1 MNIEWLHT
9 GVEACVSDMYYTMLL
24 LCIFL
29 QKDHKYVLQ
38 VVQYKLIHYN
48 NGSIIRIVICSRL
61 KKWKKC
67 YKKKVKSKFLF
78 KFFILLEYF
87 FTICLKIFKRFSVAL
102 FSFFSF
108 YRTYIHFW
116 IIQRVSFISNDSL
129 TTVTV
134 SPLFSLLYYCIIV
147 IIVHSAPKF

>member
-1 MNIEWLHT
+1 MFQICT
-9 GVEACVSDMYYTMLL
+9 TMLL
-24 LCIFL
+24 LCIFPR
-29 QKDHKYVLQ
+29 KNHKYVLQ

-48 NGSIIRIVICSRL
+48 NVTIISIVICSRL
-61 KKWKKC
+61 KKWKNC

-78 KFFILLEYF
+78 KFFILLEFF
-87 FTICLKIFKRFSVAL
+87 FTICLKIKSGSLLHCFN
-102 FSFFSF
+102 FFSF

-147 IIVHSAPKF
+147 IMVHSAPKF

>member
-1 MNIEWLHT
+1 MFQICTTQCCCFVFSSKKTINTSYRLYSIN
-9 GVEACVSDMYYTMLL
+9 S
-24 LCIFL
+24 
-29 QKDHKYVLQ
+29 
-38 VVQYKLIHYN
+38 YN
-48 NGSIIRIVICSRL
+48 VTIISIVICSRL
-61 KKWKKC
+61 KKWKNC

-78 KFFILLEYF
+78 KFFILLEFF
-87 FTICLKIFKRFSVAL
+87 FTICLKIKSGSLLHCFN
-102 FSFFSF
+102 FFSF

-147 IIVHSAPKF
+147 IMVHSAPKF